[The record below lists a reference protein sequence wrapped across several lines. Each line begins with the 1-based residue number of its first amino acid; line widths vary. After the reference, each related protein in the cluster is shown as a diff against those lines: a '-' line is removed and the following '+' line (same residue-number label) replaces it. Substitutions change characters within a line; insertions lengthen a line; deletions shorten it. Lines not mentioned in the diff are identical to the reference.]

1 MSQKV
6 FSAIAYLRYLIQ
18 SGSRHSVHSPFVYN
32 LIDKVFRNRDENQAF
47 RSISQLRKKLLA
59 KSQVIEITDF
69 GSGSD
74 HLQYKHR
81 FERVASIVR
90 RSSINERNGRLLF
103 RMVEY
108 FKPLTIIE
116 LGTSVGISTLYM
128 ATAFPEANVQTIEG
142 CTTKSEQ
149 AATNF
154 NSLNVT
160 NIVQHIGRFDIVL
173 PDVIAE
179 AAKLDFAFIDGNHT
193 CEATLANFK
202 SLLAIA
208 HNDTVFVFDDIHWSA
223 GMQKAWYEIA
233 DHEHVTVSI
242 DLFRMGIV
250 FLKKELSRQKFVIR
264 F

>member
-1 MSQKV
+1 
-6 FSAIAYLRYLIQ
+6 
-18 SGSRHSVHSPFVYN
+18 
-32 LIDKVFRNRDENQAF
+32 
-47 RSISQLRKKLLA
+47 
-59 KSQVIEITDF
+59 
-69 GSGSD
+69 
-74 HLQYKHR
+74 
-81 FERVASIVR
+81 
-90 RSSINERNGRLLF
+90 
-103 RMVEY
+103 
-108 FKPLTIIE
+108 
-116 LGTSVGISTLYM
+116 M
-128 ATAFPEANVQTIEG
+128 ATAYPEANLQTIEG

-154 NSLNVT
+154 NSLDVK

-179 AAKLDFAFIDGNHT
+179 AGKLDFAFIDGNHT

-202 SLLAIA
+202 SLLTIA

-223 GMQKAWYEIA
+223 GMQKAWNEIA
-233 DHEHVTVSI
+233 DHERVTVSI